1 MGEADAESRIANSRT
16 DLQADILKVGR
27 HGSATSSS
35 STFLTNAQPKTSV
48 IEVGAGNSYGHPTSA
63 TLGHLAQVGSAMH
76 RTDLNGDVTVTTD
89 GTKYRNVRYQNCSGI
104 ASTHIAK
111 GCNGS
116 VKNRYKLKKNVATE
130 NLFQNV

>member
-111 GCNGS
+111 GCN
-116 VKNRYKLKKNVATE
+116 
-130 NLFQNV
+130 